1 VTDPL
6 LDTAPMRPVRPG
18 RRPSG
23 RHPAV
28 PPSRRLTIGAAL
40 GLWLTSFL
48 LGSAIGAF
56 TRDDDRTDTVD
67 RPEPAAAELPPPEE
81 PGDGST
87 DTGSPASADR
97 PAGGDDGPAVPVAT
111 STPTAAQPHPPSRG
125 HGHGHGSG
133 PPANPAGDDR
143 SGPGPGRGHGGE
155 ESPPRSGPPDTT
167 TTTAPPTTAPPT
179 TDTTTTTAPAGPAD
193 GDTISITPLPG

>member
-1 VTDPL
+1 MTDPL

-28 PPSRRLTIGAAL
+28 PPSKGLTIGAAL

-56 TRDDDRTDTVD
+56 TRDDDRTGTDTVD
-67 RPEPAAAELPPPEE
+67 RPEPVAAELAPPEE
-81 PGDGST
+81 PDAGSS
-87 DTGSPASADR
+87 DE
-97 PAGGDDGPAVPVAT
+97 PAGVTDQSESGADGPAVGVAT
-111 STPTAAQPHPPSRG
+111 STPTAAQPQPPARG
-125 HGHGHGSG
+125 HGPGE
-133 PPANPAGDDR
+133 PAGDGGPP
-143 SGPGPGRGHGGE
+143 SGPGSGGGSPE
-155 ESPPRSGPPDTT
+155 EEAPPTTDPPATT

-179 TDTTTTTAPAGPAD
+179 TGTTTTTAPAGPSGPAE
-193 GDTISITPLPG
+193 GDTVSITPLPG